1 MIKRIVGFIFIAA
14 ISFAL
19 SYAFNY
25 SFLHLTELDE
35 FDQALMLLFLTCALT
50 FIFFFAWLDGITFEI
65 KPNLSWLN
73 KKSLQENLPGI
84 LLSFLFLL
92 MYLYLGRT
100 LNNFGVGQVDN
111 LFDADVASWMRRISS
126 SDVREFEMRGPHPFT
141 YFIFQPFG
149 RTLNLFTQDPTL
161 SAILFNA
168 MAGGGC
174 VFLMWLF
181 VKRQFESRAYA
192 FLMAALLGLSAS
204 HFFFGSVI
212 ETYIFSAFALLLF
225 VLVVQSKSNS
235 VVAPV
240 AAGVL
245 TFGITL
251 TNFIQNFF
259 SFLVARPRLR
269 EIIRFV
275 GWGLAVSLLFTYLH
289 AVLYPASKLFFLTP
303 DIENEEKFFLDIAR
317 TPDWFIIGRL
327 LYLVRTML
335 LYSVVAPKVFV
346 LRDEVGSTIPE
357 FRFYRISVGTFH
369 QTSYEG
375 LGQILVIIW
384 FLILAV
390 SGLVFLWSLIRSR
403 KVDLPLAFL
412 LCLLFN
418 FLIHLNYGQEL
429 FLYSPDWTYALI
441 LFTAFGLAP
450 FAKNRFFQGG
460 LLVFISLLAYNQWQF
475 ISVIFDALENFIR
488 SIS

>member
-1 MIKRIVGFIFIAA
+1 MIKRIVGLIFIVV

-25 SFLHLTELDE
+25 FFLHLQELDE
-35 FDQALMLLFLTCALT
+35 FDQALMLFFLTCALT
-50 FIFFFAWLDGITFEI
+50 VIFFFLWLDGIKFKT
-65 KPNLSWLN
+65 KPSLSCLN
-73 KKSLQENLPGI
+73 GNSLRENLPGI
-84 LLSFLFLL
+84 LLSLLFLIV
-92 MYLYLGRT
+92 YLHLGRT

-111 LFDADVASWMRRISS
+111 LFDADVGSWMRRISS
-126 SDVREFEMRGPHPFT
+126 SDIREFEMRGPHPFT

-149 RTLNLFTQDPTL
+149 HSLNFFTQDPTL

-225 VLVVQSKSNS
+225 VVIVQSKSS
-235 VVAPV
+235 AVVALVV
-240 AAGVL
+240 ASVL

-251 TNFIQNFF
+251 TNFVQNFF
-259 SFLVARPRLR
+259 GFIIARPRLR

-275 GWGLAVSLLFTYLH
+275 GWTLAVSLIFTYLH
-289 AVLYPASKLFFLTP
+289 ALIYPASKLFFLTP
-303 DIENEEKFFLDIAR
+303 DIENEEKFFLDLSR
-317 TPDWFIIGRL
+317 TPQWFVIGRL
-327 LYLVRTML
+327 MYLVRTML
-335 LYSVVAPKVFV
+335 LYSVVAPKVFI
-346 LRDEVGSTIPE
+346 LTDEVGSTIPE
-357 FRFYRISVGTFH
+357 FRFYKISIGTFH
-369 QTSYEG
+369 QTNYDG

-384 FLILAV
+384 ALILAI
-390 SGLVFLWSLIRSR
+390 SGIVFLWNLARTKKADLTLSL
-403 KVDLPLAFL
+403 L

-418 FLIHLNYGQEL
+418 FLIHINYGQEL

-441 LFTAFGLAP
+441 LFAAFGLAS

-460 LLVFISLLAYNQWQF
+460 MLIFLALLAYNQWHF
-475 ISVIFDALENFIR
+475 ISVIFEALEQFVQ